1 MNEGKA
7 IYSILTNDSDVS
19 AIIGTKVYPQ
29 IAAQGAAFPFV
40 VYVLQDNSP
49 SDTKS
54 GPSTLDE
61 VRYDIVAAAETYT
74 ELSSLTE
81 RIRLALDRY
90 TGDLGGVEIDSIQFI
105 DLDVDN
111 DPATETYVSSS
122 EYILRVKRVDI

>member
-54 GPSTLDE
+54 GVSTLDE

-90 TGDLGGVEIDSIQFI
+90 TGTVEGVVIDSIQFI

-122 EYILRVKRVDI
+122 EYILRIKR

>member
-54 GPSTLDE
+54 GVSTLDE
-61 VRYDIVAAAETYT
+61 VRYDIVAAAETYS
-74 ELSSLTE
+74 ELTDLTE
-81 RIRLALDRY
+81 KVRTALDRY
-90 TGDLGGVEIDSIQFI
+90 TGTV
-105 DLDVDN
+105 
-111 DPATETYVSSS
+111 
-122 EYILRVKRVDI
+122 

>member
-7 IYSILTNDSDVS
+7 IYTILTEDAGVS
-19 AIIGTKVYPQ
+19 AIVGNKVYPQ

-54 GPSTLDE
+54 GVSTLDE
-61 VRYDIVAAAETYT
+61 VRYDIVAAAETYAT
-74 ELSSLTE
+74 LSSLTE

-90 TGDLGGVEIDSIQFI
+90 TGTVSGVVVDSIQFI

-122 EYILRVKRVDI
+122 EYILRIKR

>member
-7 IYSILTNDSDVS
+7 IYTILTENAGVS
-19 AIIGTKVYPQ
+19 AVVGNKVYPQ

-54 GPSTLDE
+54 GVSTLDE
-61 VRYDIVAAAETYT
+61 IRYDIVAAAETYAS
-74 ELSSLTE
+74 LSSLTE

-90 TGDLGGVEIDSIQFI
+90 TGTVNGIVIDSIQFI

-122 EYILRVKRVDI
+122 EYILRIKR

>member
-7 IYSILTNDSDVS
+7 IYTILTEDAGVS
-19 AIIGTKVYPQ
+19 AVVGNKVYPQ

-54 GPSTLDE
+54 GVSTLDE
-61 VRYDIVAAAETYT
+61 VRYDIVAAAETYAS
-74 ELSSLTE
+74 LSSLTE

-90 TGDLGGVEIDSIQFI
+90 TGTVSGVVVDSIQFI

-122 EYILRVKRVDI
+122 EYILRIKR

>member
-7 IYSILTNDSDVS
+7 IYSILTENAGVS
-19 AIIGTKVYPQ
+19 AIVGNKVYPQ

-61 VRYDIVAAAETYT
+61 VRYDIVAAAETYAD
-74 ELSSLTE
+74 LSSLTE

-90 TGDLGGVEIDSIQFI
+90 TGDIGGVEIDSIQFI

>member
-7 IYSILTNDSDVS
+7 IYTILTEDAGVS
-19 AIIGTKVYPQ
+19 AVVGNKVYPQ
-29 IAAQGAAFPFV
+29 IAAQGAAFPFI

-54 GPSTLDE
+54 GVSTLDE
-61 VRYDIVAAAETYT
+61 IRYDIVAAAETYAS
-74 ELSSLTE
+74 LSSLTE

-90 TGDLGGVEIDSIQFI
+90 TGTVNGIVIDSIQFI

-122 EYILRVKRVDI
+122 EYILRIKR

>member
-7 IYSILTNDSDVS
+7 IYTILTEDAGVS
-19 AIIGTKVYPQ
+19 AIVGNKVYPQ

>member
-7 IYSILTNDSDVS
+7 IYSILTENAGVS
-19 AIIGTKVYPQ
+19 AIVGNKVYPQ

-61 VRYDIVAAAETYT
+61 VRYDIVAAAETYAS
-74 ELSSLTE
+74 LSSLTE

-122 EYILRVKRVDI
+122 EYILRIKR

>member
-7 IYSILTNDSDVS
+7 IYSILTEDAGVS
-19 AIIGTKVYPQ
+19 AVVGNKVYPQ

-90 TGDLGGVEIDSIQFI
+90 TGDIGGVEIDSIQFI

>member
-54 GPSTLDE
+54 GVSTLDE
-61 VRYDIVAAAETYT
+61 VRYDIVAAAETYAT
-74 ELSSLTE
+74 LSSLTE

-90 TGDLGGVEIDSIQFI
+90 TGTVEGVVIDSIQFI

-122 EYILRVKRVDI
+122 EYILRIKR